1 MSSPAKVPQAATAS
15 SKTAT
20 ARLPSARPPRVG
32 ASAAAND
39 DAEAAPEHNELDPLW
54 IIVIGMAVFF
64 GFTALVIMVG

>member
-20 ARLPSARPPRVG
+20 VPLPSIRPPRVDP
-32 ASAAAND
+32 SPAAND
-39 DAEAAPEHNELDPLW
+39 DAEAAPEHSELDPLW

-64 GFTALVIMVG
+64 GITAVLLIAD

>member
-20 ARLPSARPPRVG
+20 ARLPSTRPPRVG

-39 DAEAAPEHNELDPLW
+39 DAEAAPERNEPDPLW

-64 GFTALVIMVG
+64 GIAAVLLIAD